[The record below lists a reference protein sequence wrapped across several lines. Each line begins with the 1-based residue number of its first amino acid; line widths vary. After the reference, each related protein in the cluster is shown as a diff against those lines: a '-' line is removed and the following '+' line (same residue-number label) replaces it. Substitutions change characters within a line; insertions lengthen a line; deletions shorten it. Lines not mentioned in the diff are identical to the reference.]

1 MLLDETISNLSKK
14 LRSRELSSVDLVKDA
29 YKNIDKYNSKIN
41 SFITLQDKNDV
52 LKEAELSDK
61 NRDIDSSPLNGI
73 PFVMKD
79 SYVTCGI
86 RTTSA
91 SKVLEDYVPQYSATV
106 YQKLL
111 DSGAILIGKNN
122 MDAWGHGGTNENS
135 DFGPVKN
142 T

>member
-1 MLLDETISNLSKK
+1 
-14 LRSRELSSVDLVKDA
+14 
-29 YKNIDKYNSKIN
+29 
-41 SFITLQDKNDV
+41 
-52 LKEAELSDK
+52 LSDK

-142 T
+142 PWDVSRVAGGSGGGTAASVSIRMTAFG